1 MIPKLVA
8 FDLDG
13 TLAVSKQAI
22 ASPVTELLVQLLE
35 QSKVAIISGGKFEQ
49 LELQVAEK
57 LPEAAALDNL
67 YIMPTSGAALYEHQN
82 GIWIQVYEKTID
94 SSEVEHIGKALEE
107 AVAETKVLQ
116 DSPTLYGPQIEYRGN
131 AAVAFS
137 ALGQLAPPDVKLA
150 WDPTHEKRQ
159 ALREAVAL
167 RLPSYDVK
175 VGGATTVDITQ
186 SGVNKAFG
194 MRELSKHLDIPIK
207 DMLYIGD
214 ALFPGGNDEVVKE
227 TNIKTISVTDPI
239 ETARVIDSL
248 LHEASTPE

>member
-22 ASPVTELLVQLLE
+22 ISPITELLGQLLE

-57 LPEAAALDNL
+57 LPETAVLDNL
-67 YIMPTSGAALYEHQN
+67 YILPTSGAALYTHKN
-82 GIWIQVYEKTID
+82 GTWIQVYEKTIA
-94 SSEVEHIGKALEE
+94 SSEAEHIGKVLAE

-137 ALGQLAPPDVKLA
+137 ALGQLAPPGVKLA

-159 ALREAVAL
+159 ILREAVAL

-175 VGGATTVDITQ
+175 VGGATTIDITQ

-194 MRELSKHLDIPIK
+194 MRELSKHLNIPIE
-207 DMLYIGD
+207 DMVYIGD

-227 TNIKTISVTDPI
+227 TNIKAISVTDPI
-239 ETARVIDSL
+239 ETARVIESL